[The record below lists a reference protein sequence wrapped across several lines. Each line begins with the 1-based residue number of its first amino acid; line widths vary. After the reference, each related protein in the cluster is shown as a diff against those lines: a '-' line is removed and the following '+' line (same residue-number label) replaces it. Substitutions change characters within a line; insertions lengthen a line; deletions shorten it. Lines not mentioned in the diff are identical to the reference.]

1 MVCTHVFLEKKKTT
15 ALFREQPNPRIAFA
29 DIGRTVDSGFIFI
42 DVFDFE
48 RGVMYYHCFFCFLRT
63 TSRRS
68 RSFEFIFFCRET
80 YSRDWQKSIFF
91 VFFFCFPKCD
101 GPSGTGDKRPLVAP
115 TIKRRCVSFPANT
128 VTLESTG
135 RIRPIFETRKT
146 HIFCV
151 FFFCHPLVN
160 EVRSDAF
167 FERNDSSSLRN
178 QRCVYPGRGQNFFSG
193 CVFKNVLL
201 RFTWNMY

>member
-63 TSRRS
+63 TSRWS

-80 YSRDWQKSIFF
+80 YSRDWQKGI
-91 VFFFCFPKCD
+91 FFCFFFLFSKMWWTVRNGRQTTTCCTDNKTPM
-101 GPSGTGDKRPLVAP
+101 RF
-115 TIKRRCVSFPANT
+115 VSREHCYT
-128 VTLESTG
+128 
-135 RIRPIFETRKT
+135 RI
-146 HIFCV
+146 H
-151 FFFCHPLVN
+151 
-160 EVRSDAF
+160 RSHSAD
-167 FERNDSSSLRN
+167 LRN
-178 QRCVYPGRGQNFFSG
+178 P
-193 CVFKNVLL
+193 
-201 RFTWNMY
+201 